1 MNREQPF
8 DRLQFDED
16 AILNDN
22 VEAIAAFH
30 KEVLVLNGQRVLAD
44 EPKTSQPE
52 FGTETRL
59 VRRFEEPRAQAAM
72 DLDERSDDR
81 VGAVFKSPDLPIS
94 LFHLRASAIARR
106 KLPAEMRGCIR
117 CVTRRSKTF
126 PFPID
131 ACSLHRHG

>member
-59 VRRFEEPRAQAAM
+59 VRRFEDPGPKQRWTSMSAPMTA
-72 DLDERSDDR
+72 S
-81 VGAVFKSPDLPIS
+81 VPYSNLPIS
-94 LFHLRASAIARR
+94 RSPCSTSVLRPSRVESCR
-106 KLPAEMRGCIR
+106 QK
-117 CVTRRSKTF
+117 
-126 PFPID
+126 
-131 ACSLHRHG
+131 